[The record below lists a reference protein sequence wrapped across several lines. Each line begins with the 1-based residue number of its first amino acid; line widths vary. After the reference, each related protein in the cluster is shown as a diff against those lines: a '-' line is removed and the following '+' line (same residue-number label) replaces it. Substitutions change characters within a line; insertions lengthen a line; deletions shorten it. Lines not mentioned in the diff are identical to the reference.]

1 VELRT
6 LQHKQESFVIQYQ
19 ESLKISSESL
29 VLSRQSV
36 VGCSIPVSVIGGCSS
51 DFASWAVMFYSKA
64 VLLGRITVARCGLL
78 LQTEHCGL

>member
-29 VLSRQSV
+29 VLSRQS
-36 VGCSIPVSVIGGCSS
+36 S
-51 DFASWAVMFYSKA
+51 AVACLCLSLVA
-64 VLLGRITVARCGLL
+64 VLQILL
-78 LQTEHCGL
+78 LGQSCFIVKGKERKGRVYI